1 MTMGS
6 ERQRESTPAPGP
18 PKRLCHAC
26 EHPVH
31 SEVKRH
37 KTMGI
42 YVPVWAEGPCRN
54 PLCERYVRPPA
65 GTEHR
70 ATDDTGP

>member
-6 ERQRESTPAPGP
+6 ERQREATPAPGP
-18 PKRLCHAC
+18 PKRICPVC

-37 KTMGI
+37 KTMGV
-42 YVPVWAEGPCRN
+42 YVPVWSEDPCRN
-54 PLCERYVRPPA
+54 PLCERYVPSPA

-70 ATDDTGP
+70 APDTTAP